1 MGTVLMGAAIYDEAK
16 QALVEKDGLKLL
28 CDTLSK
34 YLNKETRD
42 EMVCQRCLQIL
53 SEVSEVTDYARRMV
67 EEKVVEK
74 SDSYFLLMR
83 RKKRGFPWFGA
94 LFVIVVAV
102 VLYRH
107 YDLLELLYN
116 QLLAKLS

>member
-1 MGTVLMGAAIYDEAK
+1 
-16 QALVEKDGLKLL
+16 
-28 CDTLSK
+28 
-34 YLNKETRD
+34 
-42 EMVCQRCLQIL
+42 
-53 SEVSEVTDYARRMV
+53 MV

-107 YDLLELLYN
+107 YDLLETLYH
-116 QLLAKLS
+116 QFLEKMS